1 MAAEASL
8 DGFFTVRLPAMY
20 AVGVAA
26 QSIGENPWNVMSD
39 YSKIWTK
46 QGSRGMRMAT
56 QNRAAV
62 PEVLIV
68 VHNQTVQEKKA
79 PGKWN
84 HGCHHLSIMLQGEGL
99 YRNGPAELPPERPLF
114 GFLPAGD
121 DDVNGLVGKVDA
133 WFVGFQW
140 QGLSL
145 QWAGKLEIDVN
156 WNGRLMRIPRFKVI
170 AASVAPRIVEQ
181 FQAMRAALARHDLAG
196 SMLAQGLLM
205 ELFGMYIDLPAE
217 SGAPASHRALSR
229 FQDLLRAHACD
240 DVSIEDLADRAG
252 LTADHLRD
260 LFRERFGQR
269 PIEYRTGLRM
279 GRARELLASTSL
291 NVKEVARR
299 TGYPD
304 ALYFSRAFRRHFSIS
319 PREMIRRHRMTQR

>member
-1 MAAEASL
+1 MAAS
-8 DGFFTVRLPAMY
+8 
-20 AVGVAA
+20 
-26 QSIGENPWNVMSD
+26 
-39 YSKIWTK
+39 
-46 QGSRGMRMAT
+46 
-56 QNRAAV
+56 NRAAV

-68 VHNQTVQEKKA
+68 VHNQTVQEKKT
-79 PGKWN
+79 PGSWK
-84 HGCHHLSIMLQGEGL
+84 HDCHHLSIILHGEGM

-114 GFLPAGD
+114 CFLPAGD
-121 DDVNGLVGKVDA
+121 DDVNGFVGKVDA

-140 QGLSL
+140 PGLSV
-145 QWAGKLEIDVN
+145 QWAGKPELDVN
-156 WNGRLMRIPRFKVI
+156 WNGKSIRIPRYKAF
-170 AASVAPRIVEQ
+170 AASAAPRIIEQ
-181 FQAMRAALARHDLAG
+181 YQAMRAALARHDLAG

-205 ELFGMYIDLPAE
+205 ELFGMYIDLPVE
-217 SGAPASHRALSR
+217 SAAPASHRALSR

-240 DVSIEDLADRAG
+240 DVSIEELADRAG

-279 GRARELLASTSL
+279 GRARELLASTTL

-319 PREMIRRHRMTQR
+319 PREMIRRHRLAMR